1 MRPTWGWTDRHPPVV
16 ALVGISGAGSLA
28 GLTEGTPVALWVGVA
43 VVLSA
48 AVSVLS
54 DAYGGLL
61 IGLLCAA
68 GLVAVR
74 RFSGTWTPA
83 VFDTALVETL
93 AVVAT
98 GGVAGLVGTTLR
110 RAAREHPS
118 GDLGLDAI
126 AEPLGLLGPDAAAH
140 RLAEE
145 VERAHAHGRPL
156 SLALFRLSAL
166 AQDLDPR
173 DLTSVTRAVMRHVER
188 ECRDLD
194 VPFVLTHELLGVIFP
209 ESPSASTWEAVG
221 HVLHELGE
229 SRVTLGA
236 DRQPR
241 ALAELVAVN
250 VGVAQLSPSG
260 TAEALLAG
268 AQAAVWRSVHDDEEL
283 A

>member
-16 ALVGISGAGSLA
+16 ALVGISGAGSLV
-28 GLTEGTPVALWVGVA
+28 GLTEGAPVALWVGVA

-48 AVSVLS
+48 AVALLS

-61 IGLLCAA
+61 VGLLCAA
-68 GLVAVR
+68 GLVATR
-74 RFSGTWTPA
+74 RFSGAWTPA
-83 VFDTALVETL
+83 VFDTALVETF

-98 GGVAGLVGTTLR
+98 GGVAGLVGSTLR
-110 RAAREHPS
+110 RAARERPN

-126 AEPLGLLGPDAAAH
+126 AEPLGLLGPEAATH

-145 VERAHAHGRPL
+145 VERAHAHARPL
-156 SLALFRLSAL
+156 SVALFRISPLDE
-166 AQDLDPR
+166 DLDPR
-173 DLTSVTRAVMRHVER
+173 DLTAVTRAVMRHLER

-194 VPFVLTHELLGVIFP
+194 VPFALTHELLGVIFP

-221 HVLHELGE
+221 HILHEVSE

-236 DRQPR
+236 DRRPHP
-241 ALAELVAVN
+241 LADLVGIN
-250 VGVAQLSPSG
+250 VGVAQLSEHG
-260 TAEALLAG
+260 TAETLLAG
-268 AQAAVWRSVHDDEEL
+268 AQAAVWRSVHDDEEP